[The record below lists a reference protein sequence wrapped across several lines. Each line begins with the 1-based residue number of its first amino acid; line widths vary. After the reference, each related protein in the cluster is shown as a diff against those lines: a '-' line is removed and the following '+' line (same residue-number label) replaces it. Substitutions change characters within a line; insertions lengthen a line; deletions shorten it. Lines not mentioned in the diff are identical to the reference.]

1 MNRITLRIST
11 STRSDFE
18 TCFPRVRFVD
28 SKHPHPYL
36 MRTIALALLG
46 ALSMAAPLHAKAK
59 PFKVK
64 NVTVVSVTGD
74 RPKNDP
80 KYKKGSII
88 DVNITQTAFKS
99 PKLVSLPITSKSS
112 TQDSYFNSMGV
123 LQTATA
129 TVQKSSKTGKPI
141 GVTLTI
147 LGPVTVFGSVTSP
160 ATITYTLVPK

>member
-1 MNRITLRIST
+1 
-11 STRSDFE
+11 
-18 TCFPRVRFVD
+18 
-28 SKHPHPYL
+28 

-64 NVTVVSVTGD
+64 NVTVVSVNGD

-80 KYKKGSII
+80 KYKKGSTV
-88 DVNITQTAFKS
+88 DLTITQKAFKA
-99 PKLVSLPITSKSS
+99 PKLVSLPISSKSS
-112 TQDSYFNSMGV
+112 TQDSYFNSMGA
-123 LQTATA
+123 LQTGTA
-129 TVQKSSKTGKPI
+129 TVQKSSKTGKPV

-147 LGPVTVFGSVTSP
+147 LGPVTVFGNVTAP

>member
-1 MNRITLRIST
+1 
-11 STRSDFE
+11 
-18 TCFPRVRFVD
+18 
-28 SKHPHPYL
+28 
-36 MRTIALALLG
+36 MRTIALAMIG

-74 RPKNDP
+74 RPKIDP
-80 KYKKGSII
+80 KYKKGST
-88 DVNITQTAFKS
+88 VNLTITQKAFKA
-99 PKLVSLPITSKSS
+99 PKLDSLLITSKSS
-112 TQDSYFNSMGV
+112 TQDSYFNSMGP

-129 TVQKSSKTGKPI
+129 TVQKSSKTGKPV